1 MKIFIFQNLPI
12 FFSILVII
20 CLLLIEILTIRNRKK
35 TEVQKTAINY
45 LFDGLIIIDKSRVA
59 REVNP
64 KAEEMLGIQK
74 GKVIG
79 KVFPEK
85 LKSSYFQ
92 NLIKVISVM
101 IEEGKQG
108 WKDIV
113 IEQPRKLILRVT
125 PIPIF
130 NKKGKWTG
138 YIFILHDV
146 TREKEIDKIKS
157 EFITVA
163 AHKLR
168 TPLSEVKWGMEL
180 LITDEKE
187 QLSSNQR
194 VILEDC
200 YQANDRII
208 FEVNSLLEV
217 SEIEKGLFKYKFRFE
232 SLEDIVAE
240 VVQNMSKFAEKQGV
254 SLKYQEPVESL
265 PQVRIDK
272 DRISTLIHSLLDNA
286 LKYTPKGGAVL
297 IEIKKGSNFLIFSIR
312 DTGMGISISEQ
323 KWIFTKF
330 FRSDRAIKIYTEG
343 LGLNLFVA
351 KNIIKKHKGE
361 IWFAST
367 EGQGTIFYFK
377 LPI

>member
-1 MKIFIFQNLPI
+1 M
-12 FFSILVII
+12 
-20 CLLLIEILTIRNRKK
+20 IEILTIQNRKK
-35 TEVQKTAINY
+35 TDIQKTAINY

-64 KAEEMLGIQK
+64 KAEELLGIQK
-74 GKVIG
+74 RKVVG

-85 LKSSYFQ
+85 LEASYFQ

-101 IEEGKQG
+101 TEQGKEG

-113 IEQPRKLILRVT
+113 IEKPRKLIIRVT

-130 NKKGKWTG
+130 SKKGKWTG

-157 EFITVA
+157 NFITVA
-163 AHKLR
+163 SHKLR

-180 LITDEKE
+180 LVMDEKKE
-187 QLSSNQR
+187 LSSDQK

-208 FEVNSLLEV
+208 FEVNSLLNV
-217 SEIEKGLFKYKFRFE
+217 SEIEQGLFKYKFKVE
-232 SLEDIVAE
+232 SLEDITVE
-240 VVQNMSKFAEKQGV
+240 VIQNMSKFAKKQGV
-254 SLKYQEPVESL
+254 SLKYKEPVRSL
-265 PQVRIDK
+265 PQIRIDK
-272 DRISTLIHSLLDNA
+272 DKISMIIHSLLDNA
-286 LKYTPKGGAVL
+286 IKYTSKGGKIL
-297 IEIKKGSNFLIFSIR
+297 IEIKKSNNFLIFSIR
-312 DTGMGISISEQ
+312 DTGIGISISEQ
-323 KWIFTKF
+323 EWIFTKF
-330 FRSDRAIKIYTEG
+330 FRGDRAIKIYTEG

-351 KNIIKKHKGE
+351 KNIIEKHKGK

-367 EGQGTIFYFK
+367 EGEGTIFYFK
-377 LPI
+377 LPIEE